1 MDWFLML
8 MAIVL
13 THQLYLL
20 HVQMDFILMVMEI
33 ALVITFLIQWLNV
46 LSDIILIHKEFVF

>member
-13 THQLYLL
+13 THQLYLP
-20 HVQMDFILMVMEI
+20 HVKLDFIPMVMEI
-33 ALVITFLIQWLNV
+33 ALGITFLLQWLNV
-46 LSDIILIHKEFVF
+46 LSDIILIHKEIVF

>member
-33 ALVITFLIQWLNV
+33 ALEITFLLQWLNV
-46 LSDIILIHKEFVF
+46 PSDIILIHKEFVF

>member
-13 THQLYLL
+13 THQLYLP
-20 HVQMDFILMVMEI
+20 HVKLDFILMVMEI
-33 ALVITFLIQWLNV
+33 ALGITFLLQWLNV